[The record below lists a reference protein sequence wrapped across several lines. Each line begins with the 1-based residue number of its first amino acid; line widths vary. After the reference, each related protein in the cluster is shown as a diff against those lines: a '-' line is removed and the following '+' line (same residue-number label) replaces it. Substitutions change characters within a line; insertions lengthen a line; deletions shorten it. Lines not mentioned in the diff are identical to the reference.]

1 MNNNIFVKALLPIWL
16 TEVVLTGLLHAFGPE
31 EVTIVSTALM
41 VVSIVLLPFI
51 AGFRVVRSG
60 GGVGL
65 AILGGVSISVVSILT
80 VGVSYLISSSDFMA
94 FVGYIIATLMF
105 SVIPQVISGSV
116 GGLVARKTYAKAT

>member
-16 TEVVLTGLLHAFGPE
+16 TEIVLIGLLHAFGSE

-41 VVSIVLLPFI
+41 VVSVVLLPFI

-60 GGVGL
+60 GGFGL
-65 AILGGVSISVVSILT
+65 AILGAVSISVVSILT
-80 VGVSYLISSSDFMA
+80 VGVSYLISSSGFMA
-94 FVGYIIATLMF
+94 FGGYIIATLMF
-105 SVIPQVISGSV
+105 SVIPQVIFGSV